1 MQRGC
6 RRFEVAI
13 FSKAWCGE
21 FRLFFSNIFTCC
33 ASWDGGTWKKEI
45 YIGKKKK
52 KKRFL
57 WPQWGKQTAK
67 TDKESASRS
76 RWRRRRWSQR
86 RNWPQW
92 NQRFACESEC
102 FRLKTSQFFVFE
114 FWRARRYPDPKEVD
128 KRWTQSRISRSQVA
142 SGFKLQDATLLSEG
156 IASAAI
162 CSSCR
167 KPQSTLKLYQ
177 RDYQREGLA
186 ECLFLKCSICNHE
199 TDLKTSKKLGGVGGG
214 AHEVNR
220 RSVLASQKL
229 GQAGLT
235 DFCARMNLPPPV
247 TNKSFNEHLI
257 QIGKKWKGITVNY
270 IHSSCLKF

>member
-1 MQRGC
+1 MQRGGQ
-6 RRFEVAI
+6 RFEVVI

-21 FRLFFSNIFTCC
+21 VRLFSRVFLLFVLH
-33 ASWDGGTWKKEI
+33 EMVEP
-45 YIGKKKK
+45 GKRKFRSVRR
-52 KKRFL
+52 KKRKGFCGHNGANKRPKL
-57 WPQWGKQTAK
+57 T
-67 TDKESASRS
+67 KEADQDGAVEGEVKAGGESDLSEAEDLPVRANVSASKLQNSSFSSYEEREGILT
-76 RWRRRRWSQR
+76 RK
-86 RNWPQW
+86 
-92 NQRFACESEC
+92 
-102 FRLKTSQFFVFE
+102 KTISVGLG
-114 FWRARRYPDPKEVD
+114 ATSADVD
-128 KRWTQSRISRSQVA
+128 QVA
-142 SGFKLQDATLLSEG
+142 SGFKLQDATLLSEC

-167 KPQSTLKLYQ
+167 KSQSSLKLYQ

-186 ECLFLKCSICNHE
+186 ECLFLKCSICGHE

-247 TNKSFNEHLI
+247 TKKSFNEHLI
-257 QIGKKWKGITVNY
+257 QIEKAAVEHARTCY
-270 IHSSCLKF
+270 C